1 MIRKKCQDAHQI
13 TKSRG
18 KLLYAVIKHKFSHR
32 NFITDSIFEMKHPS
46 VISIKLKATMILPFT
61 NFRRDFT
68 SEIVHI
74 QDKSFT
80 LVDFIIEK
88 YSNYILRN
96 HLPRVI
102 CVAYKKA

>member
-46 VISIKLKATMILPFT
+46 VIISIKLKATMILPFT

-68 SEIVHI
+68 SKIVHI

-80 LVDFIIEK
+80 LVDFIVKIQI
-88 YSNYILRN
+88 SILEY
-96 HLPRVI
+96 
-102 CVAYKKA
+102 CSS

>member
-68 SEIVHI
+68 SEMVHI

-80 LVDFIIEK
+80 LNDLIIK
-88 YSNYILRN
+88 ITSPIRYQKCLT
-96 HLPRVI
+96 V
-102 CVAYKKA
+102 

>member
-46 VISIKLKATMILPFT
+46 VIISIKLKGNDDIAVYEF
-61 NFRRDFT
+61 
-68 SEIVHI
+68 
-74 QDKSFT
+74 
-80 LVDFIIEK
+80 
-88 YSNYILRN
+88 
-96 HLPRVI
+96 
-102 CVAYKKA
+102 